1 MENGARIW
9 RVTRTISSDRTTF
22 RWMQTDSLL
31 LKGGE
36 KSHFA
41 RRLAV
46 SLPYPVNPLMTEEGY
61 DQRASR
67 VQPLPPHAARSQDGG
82 QHRRREHG
90 LLGMNRLG
98 PATRRAYDAIRHRL
112 AHLEVR
118 PGGRIEPLMVADEL
132 SISVTP
138 VRDAL
143 HILAGEHLVELR
155 HGDGY
160 FAFPMEEADLRE
172 LYDWN
177 QELVLSALRR
187 RTPSGIA
194 LPEEDNDYS
203 VQAVERIFT
212 AIARASSS
220 LIHADAMRWTNARLG
235 AARHIEMTYE
245 LSGREELSAI
255 HAAASSQDLAGLRRL
270 LATYH
275 TSRKRMARTVIK
287 AMRTQAEL

>member
-9 RVTRTISSDRTTF
+9 RVTRTISTDRTTF
-22 RWMQTDSLL
+22 LWMQTDSLL

-67 VQPLPPHAARSQDGG
+67 VQPLPHMQQGPRMVDDNA
-82 QHRRREHG
+82 REHG

-98 PATRRAYDAIRHRL
+98 PATRRAYDSIRHRL

-143 HILAGEHLVELR
+143 HILAGEHLVDLR

-177 QELVLSALRR
+177 QELVLSALRAHTVR
-187 RTPSGIA
+187 HS
-194 LPEEDNDYS
+194 
-203 VQAVERIFT
+203 
-212 AIARASSS
+212 
-220 LIHADAMRWTNARLG
+220 
-235 AARHIEMTYE
+235 AAR
-245 LSGREELSAI
+245 
-255 HAAASSQDLAGLRRL
+255 RRL
-270 LATYH
+270 
-275 TSRKRMARTVIK
+275 
-287 AMRTQAEL
+287 